1 MTINFVS
8 APSGAD
14 SVIVSFLQDIIDGG
28 SLSEADTNNK
38 INTNDVSSSNP
49 IKMYYVDYNEFEKTK
64 SLIKAARATGW
75 RYLLWSDG
83 SVVSDLHLNMH
94 DENLI
99 VSSMTLDGPI
109 PVSTVEALLA
119 AEMDSRVQQQSY
131 EVRQLNLP
139 WCYFVAL
146 WLHNPIHDIIIPL
159 KPTLIHDI
167 TIHKLYEV
175 EEISNKIIAQ
185 TG

>member
-1 MTINFVS
+1 MTISFVND
-8 APSGAD
+8 PSGAD
-14 SVIVSFLQDIIDGG
+14 SVIVSFLQGIIDGG
-28 SLSEADTNNK
+28 SLSEADKNNK

-49 IKMYYVDYNEFEKTK
+49 IKMYYVDRNEFEKTK
-64 SLIKAARATGW
+64 SLTKAAHATGW
-75 RYLLWSDG
+75 RYLLLSG
-83 SVVSDLHLNMH
+83 SSAVSDLHLNMH
-94 DENLI
+94 DANLI

-139 WCYFVAL
+139 WCHFVAL

-159 KPTLIHDI
+159 KPTLIRDI
-167 TIHKLYEV
+167 AIHKLYEV

-185 TG
+185 IS